1 MRTKQGKN
9 WRKGAIASALVLA
22 LSTFGSLPIASASQD
37 YSRLSTSTQM
47 ASEAEDVYT
56 TPLDASVRIQQFNTG
71 WKFKLGEEKGAES
84 PEYSDA
90 KWRILDLPHDY
101 SIEQVFTQQGEAESG
116 YLLGGIGWY
125 RKNLPLDEK
134 FVGKRI
140 NLNFDGVYMDATIY
154 VNGTE
159 VANHPYGYTPF
170 SVDITDYVKIGAHNV
185 VAVKVNH
192 ELPSSR
198 WYSGS
203 GIYRNVDLVVTNPV
217 HVGHD
222 GVTVVAPN
230 IATDSEG
237 DLDINATTRVVNES
251 DESADVTVTHVL
263 TSLDGKQTLGESA
276 VQKITIGPR
285 SDAESNATFTGHN
298 IKMWSVDDPQRYRVI
313 TKISNAD
320 NIPLDEVTVKTGFRN
335 AKFDSQNG
343 FSLNGQPMKLKGVSM
358 HHDQGALGARAYR
371 AAIERQID
379 ILKDMGANA
388 IRVTHNPASRDL
400 IDLADEKGMLIVE
413 EIFDGFHHPKN
424 GNYNDYARFFEK
436 PVPVN
441 TALENVA
448 PESTWAQFDL
458 EATLRRDIN
467 APSVIMWSLGNE
479 IGEGTGRY
487 TNMVEYTDQQANLI
501 KWAQS
506 VDQTRPVTRGDNQ
519 LKDSAPGAQTL
530 MGSLVKAGGVA
541 GLNYVAGNKYN
552 SLHSQHPD
560 WKLYGSETAS
570 SVNSRGIYNRIHDN
584 GKTRDKRLTSYD
596 NSKVSWGAYASEA
609 WYDVITRDYVAGEF
623 VWTGFDYIGEPTFW
637 FKDSPG
643 AVDEWPSP
651 KNSYF
656 GIIDTAGFPKDSYYL
671 YQSQWNDNLHTLH
684 ILPAWNSNVVA
695 NPKGKVKV
703 DVYSDAPRVEL
714 FFIDTHGQKKSLG
727 EKKFTAKKTEAGYR
741 YQLYE
746 GTDKKRTD
754 HENLYFTWEVPYADG
769 TLEAVAKD
777 QGGQIISNTHG
788 RNKVTTAGPAQSL
801 KVNVNRNSIVADGSD
816 LAYVDVT
823 VTDAKGE
830 PVPDANT
837 PIVFSVEGN
846 GEIVGTDNGEQ
857 ADHTSYQSLERRA
870 FSGKALA
877 IVKSTKQS
885 GSFTVKAS
893 AKGMS
898 PQTVTVTTTNGN
910 TEPSAESD
918 VDHYRYPRNIYV
930 KTGNKPDLPEVIDS
944 YDADNRASTTEVKW
958 DDIIPSQYGKAGHFV
973 VSGKTGVG
981 DKVDINIIMIDGVG
995 AVLNYSAT
1003 SPVGTV
1009 AQLPS
1014 TRPVVMPDGAIL
1026 STSFPVTWQDPEAS
1040 VWDKPGTITVNGTTT
1055 IFGQNYQATATIRV
1069 QEPTVAVGD
1078 HLAGAAKSLTQSISK
1093 ELQSDTL
1100 EAIRD
1105 NKTAVPSHDGNGP
1118 NKNVWT
1124 NYENTQKTDEKSA
1137 DLVFAYDTPQ
1147 QFSQFDV
1154 WFYRDGW
1161 SANYPQPHSTKFFVR
1176 DTPDEDW
1183 KLVETRETIGDEQG
1197 NVQPYKYELDPVTTT
1212 YLKVEVHNNPNGKT
1226 GRPDIKPVTGISEIL
1241 LKGVKQS
1248 YDVHSTASLAKVVLN
1263 SEELSKD
1270 TLDAW
1275 TYTSPATKQQTL
1287 EAYPEDNAAVT
1298 IVPEFERVS
1307 RILVESEDHQT
1318 TKMFEI
1324 KYTGNLEPDPQ
1335 PAPEP
1340 APEPDPQPDPQPA
1353 PEPDP
1358 QPDPQPEPD
1367 PSKPDGMS
1375 IPWIKILDAVLTGP
1389 TYADSSV
1396 IAADITNGKV
1406 KLDGQYT
1413 VEQGKSVDV
1422 DFSGLKSEM
1431 PARIFFYS
1439 EPTLLGTEV
1448 SDSQGMIKSYTVH
1461 IPETVSPGEHYAV
1474 ATSNIAGEQ
1483 PSSVV
1488 KITVLKK
1495 NGTNGGTVSAQ
1506 SSSGLAKTGVDVG
1519 ITGLLVILSAGAIAI
1534 YWGQRR
1540 RI

>member
-1 MRTKQGKN
+1 MRTKQANN
-9 WRKGAIASALVLA
+9 WRKGAIASTLVLA

-47 ASEAEDVYT
+47 ASDAEDVYT

-90 KWRILDLPHDY
+90 QWRILDLPHDY
-101 SIEQVFTQQGEAESG
+101 SIEQEFTQQGEAESG

-125 RKNLPLDEK
+125 RKNLPLDQK

-170 SVDITDYVKIGAHNV
+170 SVDITDYVKIGANNV

-217 HVGHD
+217 HIAHD

-230 IATDSEG
+230 IATATEG
-237 DLDINATTRVVNES
+237 DLDINATARVVNES
-251 DESADVTVTHVL
+251 AEPAEVMVTHVL
-263 TSLDGKQTLGESA
+263 TSLDGKQTLGESSA
-276 VQKITIGPR
+276 QKLMIAPGSEADETAAIT
-285 SDAESNATFTGHN
+285 AHN
-298 IKMWSVDDPQRYRVI
+298 IKMWSVDNPQRYQVV
-313 TKISNAD
+313 TKISDVD
-320 NIPLDEVTVKTGFRN
+320 NTPLDEVTVKTGFRN
-335 AKFDSQNG
+335 AQFDADNG
-343 FSLNGQPMKLKGVSM
+343 FTLNGQRMKLKGVSM

-379 ILKDMGANA
+379 ILKEMGANA

-413 EIFDGFHHPKN
+413 ELFDGFHHPKN
-424 GNYNDYARFFEK
+424 RNYNDYARFFEK
-436 PVPVN
+436 PVPLN

-458 EATLRRDIN
+458 EATIRRDIN

-479 IGEGTGRY
+479 IGEGTGLY
-487 TNMVEYTDQQANLI
+487 TLMENYTSQQADLI
-501 KWAQS
+501 KWTQQI
-506 VDQTRPVTRGDNQ
+506 DKTRPVTRGDNQ
-519 LKDSAPGAQTL
+519 LKDGAPGAATL
-530 MGSLVKAGGVA
+530 MESLAKADGTV

-552 SLHSQHPD
+552 SIHSQHPD

-570 SVNSRGIYNRIHDN
+570 SVNSRGIYNRTHDS
-584 GKTRDKRLTSYD
+584 GRTADKQLTSYD
-596 NSKVSWGAYASEA
+596 GSKVGWGAYASEA

-637 FKDSPG
+637 FGDSPG
-643 AVDEWPSP
+643 AVGSWPSP

-684 ILPAWNSNVVA
+684 ILPAWNRNVVA
-695 NPKGKVKV
+695 NSQGKVKV

-727 EKKFTAKKTEAGYR
+727 EKKFTVKKTEAGYR

-746 GTDKKRTD
+746 GTDKKRVD

-777 QGGQIISNTHG
+777 KDGQIISDTHG

-801 KVNVNRNSIVADGSD
+801 KVNVNRNSIAADGSD

-837 PIVFSVEGN
+837 PITFSIEGN

-877 IVKSTKQS
+877 IAKSTKKA
-885 GSFTVKAS
+885 GSFTVTAS
-893 AKGMS
+893 AEGMT
-898 PQTVTVTTTNGN
+898 PQSVTVITTNDN
-910 TEPSAESD
+910 TDPSSESGA
-918 VDHYRYPRNIYV
+918 DHYRYPRNIYV
-930 KTGNKPDLPEVIDS
+930 KTGHKPILPEVIES
-944 YDADNRASTTEVKW
+944 YDADNRSSTTKVTW
-958 DDIIPSQYGKAGHFV
+958 DDITAKQYGKAGHFV

-981 DKVDINIIMIDGVG
+981 DKVDIDIIMIDGVG

-1009 AQLPS
+1009 AQLPF

-1026 STSFPVTWQDPEAS
+1026 STSFPVAWDTPETS
-1040 VWDKPGTITVNGTTT
+1040 VWDKPGTVTVHGATT
-1055 IFGQNYQATATIRV
+1055 IFDQKYEVTATIRV

-1078 HLAGAAKSLTQSISK
+1078 NLAGAAKSLTQSIDPA
-1093 ELQSDTL
+1093 LQSDTL

-1105 NKTAVPSHDGNGP
+1105 SKTAVPSHDGNGP

-1124 NYENTQKTDEKSA
+1124 NYENTQKTDEKFA

-1147 QFSQFDV
+1147 QFSQFEV

-1161 SANYPQPHSTKFFVR
+1161 SANYPEPHSTRFFVR
-1176 DTPDEDW
+1176 DTVNEEW

-1212 YLKVEVHNNPNGKT
+1212 YLKVEVHNNVNGKT
-1226 GRPDIKPVTGISEIL
+1226 ARPNIKPVTGISEIF

-1248 YDVHSTASLAKVVLN
+1248 YDVHSTALLTKVVLN
-1263 SEELSKD
+1263 DEELSKEA
-1270 TLDAW
+1270 LDSW
-1275 TYTSPATKQQTL
+1275 SYTSPAAKPQML
-1287 EAYPEDNAAVT
+1287 EAYSEDNAAVT

-1340 APEPDPQPDPQPA
+1340 APEPDPQPDPQP
-1353 PEPDP
+1353 EPG
-1358 QPDPQPEPD
+1358 

-1396 IAADITNGKV
+1396 IAADIANGKV

-1506 SSSGLAKTGVDVG
+1506 SSSRLAKTGVDVG
-1519 ITGLLVILSAGAIAI
+1519 VTGLLVILLAGLIAT
-1534 YWGQRR
+1534 YVGKRR